1 MKKNLKNILKF
12 IQDKYIELKELNM
25 VRGEIKK
32 FKDPRRIK
40 IWSKI
45 NLTEEQIKEIDKL
58 YVENYGKKISYTW
71 HRHFTAFTGYFDKN
85 YFPEMLYVP
94 KFENYMNPHKEYVNV
109 FEDKNLLSCFA
120 SSVGVL
126 TPKTYFS
133 CVMGLYRDGDNN
145 IVKKENIFEK
155 LQNIGEAF
163 IKPTVGTSSG
173 VGCRLVNI
181 INGVD
186 KETGE
191 SITDIIKALGN
202 NFIIQEKLI
211 CHEAIRKLNPSS
223 VNTFRVIT
231 YRWQDE
237 IYNMPVLMR
246 IGQGGKNVDNAHAG
260 GMFIAVDEDGT
271 LHKTAF
277 TEFKKEFNKHP
288 DTDIVFE
295 NYKIP
300 NIDKIIEAAKKMHIL
315 LCQNGSYNW
324 DFTLNTKGEPVLIEA
339 NISCGSVWLPQM
351 AHGKGPF
358 GEKTPEI
365 LKWIRELEKMKKS
378 ERDKY
383 AYGYLENN

>member
-1 MKKNLKNILKF
+1 MKKILKSIIKF
-12 IQDKYIELKELNM
+12 IQDKYMELKELNM

-58 YVENYGKKISYTW
+58 YLENYGKKIPYTW
-71 HRHFTAFTGYFDKN
+71 HRHFTAFTRQFDKN
-85 YFPEMLYVP
+85 YFPEILYIP
-94 KFENYMNPHKEYVNV
+94 KFENYMNPHKEYVKV

-133 CVMGLYRDGDNN
+133 CVMGLYRDADNN
-145 IVKKENIFEK
+145 IVKKEDIFEK

-163 IKPTVGTSSG
+163 LKPTVGTSSG

-191 SITDIIKALGN
+191 SITDIIKTVGN
-202 NFIIQEKLI
+202 NFIIQEKII

-260 GMFIAVDEDGT
+260 GMFIAIEEDGR
-271 LHKTAF
+271 LHRAAF
-277 TEFKKEFNKHP
+277 TEFKKEYLEHP
-288 DTDIVFE
+288 DTHIVFE
-295 NYKIP
+295 NYIIP
-300 NIDKIIEAAKKMHIL
+300 NVDKIIEAAKKMHML
-315 LCQNGSYNW
+315 LPQNGSYNW
-324 DFTLNTKGEPVLIEA
+324 DFTLNTEGEPILIEA
-339 NISCGSVWLPQM
+339 NINGGSVWLPQM

-378 ERDKY
+378 KRDKY
-383 AYGYLENN
+383 AYGYLEDN

>member
-1 MKKNLKNILKF
+1 MKKILKSIIKF
-12 IQDKYIELKELNM
+12 IQDKYMELKELNM

-58 YVENYGKKISYTW
+58 YLENYGKKIPYTW
-71 HRHFTAFTGYFDKN
+71 HRHFTAFTRQFDKN
-85 YFPEMLYVP
+85 YFPEILYIP
-94 KFENYMNPHKEYVNV
+94 KFENYMNPHKEYVKV

-133 CVMGLYRDGDNN
+133 CVMGLYRDADNN
-145 IVKKENIFEK
+145 IVKKEDIFEK

-163 IKPTVGTSSG
+163 LKPTVGTSSG

-191 SITDIIKALGN
+191 SITDIIKTVGN

-260 GMFIAVDEDGT
+260 GMFIAIEEDGR
-271 LHKTAF
+271 LHRAAF
-277 TEFKKEFNKHP
+277 TEFKKEYLEHP
-288 DTDIVFE
+288 DTHIVFE
-295 NYKIP
+295 NYIIP
-300 NIDKIIEAAKKMHIL
+300 NVDKIIEAAKKMHML
-315 LCQNGSYNW
+315 LPQNGSYNW
-324 DFTLNTKGEPVLIEA
+324 DFTLSAEGDPILIEA
-339 NISCGSVWLPQM
+339 NINGGSVWLPQM

-378 ERDKY
+378 KRDKY
-383 AYGYLENN
+383 AYGYLEDN